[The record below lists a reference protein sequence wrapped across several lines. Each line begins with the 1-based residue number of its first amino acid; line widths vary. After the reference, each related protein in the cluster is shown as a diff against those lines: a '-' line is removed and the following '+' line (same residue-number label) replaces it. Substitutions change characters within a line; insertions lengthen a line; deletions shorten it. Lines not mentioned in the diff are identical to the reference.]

1 MLFRSREGDVWDDYR
16 KYERNQV
23 EMQRL
28 VQSLLARCGER
39 IYVYA
44 SELNESGLDQKSN
57 LLYLFADLSARLQPK
72 LPIEYMPPI
81 AGNDPAEAGLW
92 DENWFETLA
101 QDGSESE
108 AEGE

>member
-1 MLFRSREGDVWDDYR
+1 MLFR
-16 KYERNQV
+16 
-23 EMQRL
+23 
-28 VQSLLARCGER
+28 
-39 IYVYA
+39 
-44 SELNESGLDQKSN
+44 SGLDQKSN